1 MLQTG
6 YSRVKF
12 IDLILGSRIVNRDV
26 HCEKL
31 VESEAVFYSNFSRT
45 STVALNIWHRLL
57 CIVQYCTVLGCN
69 LTAVSLTPRSD
80 ELAVSLIPSS
90 LLCEALT

>member
-1 MLQTG
+1 MLQAG

-12 IDLILGSRIVNRDV
+12 IDLILGSRIVNHDV

-45 STVALNIWHRLL
+45 STVALNIWHRRTFALL
-57 CIVQYCTVLGCN
+57 CTVLYGIG
-69 LTAVSLTPRSD
+69 V
-80 ELAVSLIPSS
+80 
-90 LLCEALT
+90 

>member
-12 IDLILGSRIVNRDV
+12 IDLILGSRIVNHDV

-45 STVALNIWHRLL
+45 STVALNIWHRRPFALL
-57 CIVQYCTVLGCN
+57 STVLYSIG
-69 LTAVSLTPRSD
+69 V
-80 ELAVSLIPSS
+80 
-90 LLCEALT
+90 